1 MPFGYKEVSVSN
13 LERDLILMSSEAGRS
28 VKSARANQP
37 SEHAPAVPNDM
48 DWELPEKYKARRC
61 RFCRCWSTDR
71 CQWELKD
78 TVLAAWRPLTPWARG
93 TVEKQISD
101 CCKVCSI
108 VSWMVYVQ
116 TYVQKH
122 NSLSLCHDVLFRLP
136 RFGSKGDSKR
146 SIWGTKRI
154 SSMLWRKIQ
163 L

>member
-93 TVEKQISD
+93 TVEKPISD
-101 CCKVCSI
+101 CCKVCSV

-116 TYVQKH
+116 TYVQKC
-122 NSLSLCHDVLFRLP
+122 NSLSL
-136 RFGSKGDSKR
+136 S
-146 SIWGTKRI
+146 
-154 SSMLWRKIQ
+154 
-163 L
+163 